1 MHQATVGYAWPLTST
16 WSGLGAYSY
25 NISEHYGMMTF
36 LGAQYDTCC
45 WAVRLL
51 GGRVFN
57 SLSPSTLKPQYNNN
71 VYVQVL
77 LKGLGSVGSSDPAS
91 TIQSYLPG
99 YVNSF
104 QR

>member
-1 MHQATVGYAWPLTST
+1 
-16 WSGLGAYSY
+16 
-25 NISEHYGMMTF
+25 MMTF

-71 VYVQVL
+71 VYLQVL